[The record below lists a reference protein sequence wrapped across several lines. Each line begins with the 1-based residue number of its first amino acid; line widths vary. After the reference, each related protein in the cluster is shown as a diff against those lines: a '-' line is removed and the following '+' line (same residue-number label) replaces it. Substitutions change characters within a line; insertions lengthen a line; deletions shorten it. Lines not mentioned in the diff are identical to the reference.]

1 MTGMPAVV
9 KSDDCVDGS
18 KIAGSHTQLSAY
30 KESLCLNHLV
40 DISH

>member
-1 MTGMPAVV
+1 MTGMPVVV

-18 KIAGSHTQLSAY
+18 KIAGSHTQLSVC
-30 KESLCLNHLV
+30 KESFCLNHLF